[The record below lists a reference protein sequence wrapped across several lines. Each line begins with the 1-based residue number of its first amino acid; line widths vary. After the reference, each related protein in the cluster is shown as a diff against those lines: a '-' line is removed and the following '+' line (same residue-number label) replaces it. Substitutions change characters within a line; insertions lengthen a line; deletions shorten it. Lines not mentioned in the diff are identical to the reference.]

1 MNEQQ
6 VEQQIRIY
14 LFDLMNTAR
23 EHGFKTDDNWEIN
36 LVADA
41 EKADIQRQYYPYIA
55 TRMFPETV
63 LPIFHEIKSRLNQ
76 PLSKIQEALDVNTV
90 LKDDLRYLVAY
101 NVKRP
106 RT

>member
-1 MNEQQ
+1 MKEQN
-6 VEQQIRIY
+6 VETQIRIY

-23 EHGFKTDDNWEIN
+23 EHGFKSDDNWEVN
-36 LVADA
+36 LVADT
-41 EKADIQRQYYPYIA
+41 EKADIQRQYYPSIV
-55 TRMFPETV
+55 TRMFPESI

-76 PLSKIQEALDVNTV
+76 PLNKIQEALDVNTI

-101 NVKRP
+101 NPKRP